1 MSIPNTAQ
9 LQTLMTQANI
19 VDERELAS
27 RSGVS
32 GWQISRLQQG
42 LVHTLPVTIVVKLA
56 QSLQLSVDDF
66 LAAFLPQS
74 LAPMEFTP
82 LVAANPE
89 PELEPEIKPEPKTI
103 VEEKEPELAPE
114 TQVDEA
120 AIANL
125 KAEYQRLEEQL
136 ANQSEILQEQW
147 QAEALNILEAWLLQ
161 WSAAAS
167 AAQKNQDFPAKTLV
181 ALTQP
186 LNQLLESWDVHPI
199 GNVGEYVGYEP
210 QLHQLVKGGFNT
222 QPGDLVQ
229 VQNAGY
235 QWGDRL
241 LHRAK
246 VIA

>member
-1 MSIPNTAQ
+1 MSISSAEQ
-9 LQTLMTQANI
+9 LRIFMAEANI
-19 VDERELAS
+19 ADEQELS
-27 RSGVS
+27 RRSGVS
-32 GWQISRLQQG
+32 EWQINRLQQG
-42 LVHTLPVTIVVKLA
+42 LVHTFPVAIAVKLA
-56 QSLQLSVDDF
+56 ESLQLSVDSF

-74 LAPMEFTP
+74 LVPVEFTP
-82 LVAANPE
+82 SVTGLEPAPIVEEQAPE
-89 PELEPEIKPEPKTI
+89 PEPTPE
-103 VEEKEPELAPE
+103 
-114 TQVDEA
+114 VDEA

-136 ANQSEILQEQW
+136 ATQSEILAEQW
-147 QAEALNILEAWLLQ
+147 QAEALNILESWLLQ

-167 AAQKNQDFPAKTLV
+167 AATQNQEFPAKTLV
-181 ALTQP
+181 ILTQP
-186 LNQLLESWDVHPI
+186 FTELLESWEVHPI
-199 GNVGEYVGYEP
+199 ATVGEYVAYEP

-229 VQNAGY
+229 VQNVGY